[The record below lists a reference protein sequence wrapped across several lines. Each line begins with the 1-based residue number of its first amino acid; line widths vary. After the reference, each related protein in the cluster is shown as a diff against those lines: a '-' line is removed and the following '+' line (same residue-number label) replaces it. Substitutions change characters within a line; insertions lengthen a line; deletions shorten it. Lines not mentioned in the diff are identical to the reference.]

1 MFLTF
6 CANVGDVSLAEAEK
20 KGLSTTRRYTCAE
33 REVLNEAE
41 CCRHNGTAGLA
52 LLAPHTHRGKRA

>member
-20 KGLSTTRRYTCAE
+20 KGLSTTRKYTCAE
-33 REVLNEAE
+33 CKALNAAD
-41 CCRHNGTAGLA
+41 CCRYDSTTQLA
-52 LLAPHTHRGKRA
+52 LHAPHTHRGRRA

>member
-33 REVLNEAE
+33 CKALDEAG
-41 CCRHNGTAGLA
+41 CCRYGSTTGLA
-52 LLAPHTHRGKRA
+52 LRAPHTHRGRRA

>member
-33 REVLNEAE
+33 RNMLSKAN
-41 CCRHNGTAGLA
+41 CRRHNGTAGLA
-52 LLAPHTHRGKRA
+52 LHAPHTHRERRA